1 MRKWAIPC
9 GVGLLLFVLHLAFF
23 WNLYFPDQR
32 NPYFLSGDFSRE
44 YYPDAHYTV
53 SELKAGRFPLWN
65 PYSGCGAPF
74 LADME
79 NALFY
84 PLTPLLVFFA
94 PQGHLPYL
102 TLERH
107 LLLHYFLAGLFMYL
121 FLRAQFLTRT
131 GSLIAAL
138 YFMFSGFL
146 VAHINHLDIVEGAI
160 WLPLFLLFFQKALLT
175 GRWVYLGWTGIT
187 LALIFFTGH
196 PQVTFM
202 VCFMGGAYALYH
214 LFAVETDPRREWKK
228 VAGIS
233 FGVIGLAVGLTAIQW
248 IPTYELATFI
258 GRDKVSLTYLKE
270 FSLPPSVHL
279 LSLISPGW
287 GIVKGLDE
295 FYGYMGILPIF
306 LFILSAQIRPRK
318 KVLFYQLLAL
328 GSLLL
333 VLANGLPPLFGRAY
347 ALIPGFNVF
356 RISSRFLLLFNFS
369 LAAMVGFGL
378 DWVKEKM
385 QSPAKVKIN
394 PVVWLLWTGLVIEVF
409 LLNRGSVQWNNVSG
423 SLKSIPGSQL
433 FVLTLIGLAAL
444 AILGS
449 AIKQRLK
456 PFGFLV
462 LIFILAVTELFYSNR
477 HFGWKQGFPENYYRP
492 NERVRFLQKVNFPD
506 YRLKNEGGGLYSRG
520 FIDEANMG
528 SLFRIRTTDI
538 LSTLNLLGVNTEKRP
553 PLGMVIDKSAANP
566 QLLDLLNVRY
576 IAATKDLTL
585 GPNGKYSNFALGPGE
600 DKIISLEDLYDHPT
614 SSLSLVS
621 HLSHGLE
628 IPQGETVAELTI
640 VDQYGKQVTL
650 PIRAGIETSEWAW
663 DQRRKPNQ
671 DTA

>member
-1 MRKWAIPC
+1 MRKWAIPL
-9 GVGLLLFVLHLAFF
+9 GIGFLLFVLHMAFF

-160 WLPLFLLFFQKALLT
+160 WLPLFFLFFQKALLS

-214 LFAVETDPRREWKK
+214 LFAVETDRRRGLKK

-233 FGVIGLAVGLTAIQW
+233 FGVVGLAVGLTAIQW

-279 LSLISPGW
+279 LSLITLDGEASMGWMNFTAIRGSCRFFYSSFPPKYAPGRKSCSINCW
-287 GIVKGLDE
+287 PSGPSCWSWRMVCLPSFVGL
-295 FYGYMGILPIF
+295 MPIF
-306 LFILSAQIRPRK
+306 R
-318 KVLFYQLLAL
+318 AL
-328 GSLLL
+328 M
-333 VLANGLPPLFGRAY
+333 F
-347 ALIPGFNVF
+347 
-356 RISSRFLLLFNFS
+356 
-369 LAAMVGFGL
+369 
-378 DWVKEKM
+378 
-385 QSPAKVKIN
+385 
-394 PVVWLLWTGLVIEVF
+394 
-409 LLNRGSVQWNNVSG
+409 SG
-423 SLKSIPGSQL
+423 SLSLP
-433 FVLTLIGLAAL
+433 
-444 AILGS
+444 S
-449 AIKQRLK
+449 A
-456 PFGFLV
+456 V
-462 LIFILAVTELFYSNR
+462 
-477 HFGWKQGFPENYYRP
+477 
-492 NERVRFLQKVNFPD
+492 
-506 YRLKNEGGGLYSRG
+506 
-520 FIDEANMG
+520 
-528 SLFRIRTTDI
+528 
-538 LSTLNLLGVNTEKRP
+538 
-553 PLGMVIDKSAANP
+553 
-566 QLLDLLNVRY
+566 
-576 IAATKDLTL
+576 
-585 GPNGKYSNFALGPGE
+585 
-600 DKIISLEDLYDHPT
+600 
-614 SSLSLVS
+614 
-621 HLSHGLE
+621 
-628 IPQGETVAELTI
+628 
-640 VDQYGKQVTL
+640 
-650 PIRAGIETSEWAW
+650 
-663 DQRRKPNQ
+663 
-671 DTA
+671 